1 MQVTIYSQ
9 CGLSHN
15 GSHMLD
21 ILRYMAGGDVKLGF
35 KVTNTGDKAGKQVA
49 QIYASN
55 QSAEGAVSTLKTF
68 AKTRLLQPGESQ
80 LFQLTVPL
88 EDLAEYDSASK
99 QWKLTAGQY
108 RIDLAS
114 SIQSVESSTTVA
126 VNQTQYFAL

>member
-1 MQVTIYSQ
+1 
-9 CGLSHN
+9 
-15 GSHMLD
+15 
-21 ILRYMAGGDVKLGF
+21 MAGGDVKLGF